1 MKKIQLSAC
10 IIFLNLIF
18 LSSHAQL
25 QYSDYS
31 KSNKEYVFEENFNNN
46 SRTWKVGNESE
57 REFTIAGGYYTLEN
71 YAEKA
76 KLTYRPAD
84 FDETNDFEIETSMKY
99 IYGEDLTSHA
109 LLWANGNSMDYGF
122 YFTAA
127 GSYKIAYYDGSY
139 KDIVDFTQTSALKR
153 GEFNKFTVRKVGN
166 QYYFFI
172 NEIFIYQTDFRDF
185 FGKQIGFQVSSKS
198 KIQIDYV
205 KVAYLKGK
213 SKSNS
218 NNNSKVTSNEDEPPA
233 PISDNNKTSNNK
245 TSSID
250 PKSYYAK
257 FNRTTFKNENFN
269 GDSEWKNSTTSESV
283 REVKNGYYY
292 FESLIDGFYSTWQTY
307 DEFNENK
314 DFEIET
320 SFKFVTGQP
329 SYENCLIWGAS
340 DKKSYRI
347 GFTGNG
353 YYTIYRMVPEVS
365 DYVDYTLLSNI
376 KKTGYN
382 KLTVRKYNGYYY
394 FFVNEEF
401 VFTTKA
407 EPFYGNRFG
416 FLVAKSST
424 MHIDYLRIYYI
435 SK

>member
-1 MKKIQLSAC
+1 MKKIQLLAC

-31 KSNKEYVFEENFNNN
+31 KSSKEYVFEENFNNN
-46 SRTWKVGNESE
+46 NQKWIIGNEEE
-57 REFTIAGGYYTLEN
+57 REYYVKEGNYVLEN

-76 KLTYRPAD
+76 QLVFLEVF
-84 FDETNDFEIETSMKY
+84 FDETRDFEIEANIKY
-99 IYGEDLTSHA
+99 VYGDELTSHA
-109 LLWANGNSMDYGF
+109 LLWAKGNNKDYGF
-122 YFTAA
+122 YFNAG
-127 GSYKIAYYDGSY
+127 GSYKIAYYEEGY
-139 KDIVDFTQTSALKR
+139 HDIIKFTQFNGLNKNSY
-153 GEFNKFTVRKVGN
+153 NKFTIRKVGN

-172 NEIFIYQTDFRDF
+172 NEEFVYETNFRDF
-185 FGKQIGFQVSSKS
+185 FGKNIGFQVSKKS
-198 KIQIDYV
+198 KIHIDYL

-213 SKSNS
+213 SKSN
-218 NNNSKVTSNEDEPPA
+218 NNSKGSTNDDEPPA
-233 PISDNNKTSNNK
+233 PVTDNNKTSNNK
-245 TSSID
+245 TTSGID
-250 PKSYYAK
+250 PKIYYAK
-257 FNRTTFKNENFN
+257 FSKTTFKNENFN
-269 GDSEWKNSTTSESV
+269 SDSEWENNTTNECI

-292 FESLIDGFYSTWQTY
+292 FECLIDGFYSTWKEYKYFEETR
-307 DEFNENK
+307 

-320 SFKFVTGQP
+320 SFKFVTGQ
-329 SYENCLIWGAS
+329 SSFENCLIWGAS

-365 DYVDYTLLSNI
+365 DYVDYTFLSNI
-376 KKTGYN
+376 RKTGYN

-401 VFTTKA
+401 VYTTYA

-416 FLVAKSST
+416 FLVAKSSIIN
-424 MHIDYLRIYYI
+424 IDYLRIYYI

>member
-1 MKKIQLSAC
+1 MKKIKLLAC

-31 KSNKEYVFEENFNNN
+31 KSSKEYVFEENFNNN
-46 SRTWKVGNESE
+46 NRSWLIGNESE
-57 REFTIAGGYYTLEN
+57 REFSITGGYYTLEN

-76 KLTYRPAD
+76 KLIYKQAD
-84 FDETNDFEIETSMKY
+84 FDETKDFEIETSIKY
-99 IYGEDLTSHA
+99 IYGEELTSHA
-109 LLWANGNSMDYGF
+109 LLWANGDSKDYGF
-122 YFTAA
+122 YFNAS
-127 GSYKIAYYDGSY
+127 GSYKIAYFDGNY
-139 KDIVDFTQTSALKR
+139 NNIVDFTFTSALKKV
-153 GEFNKFTVRKVGN
+153 EFNKLTVRKVGS

-172 NEIFIYQTDFRDF
+172 NEIFIYQTDFREF

-213 SKSNS
+213 SKSN
-218 NNNSKVTSNEDEPPA
+218 NNSKSSTNDDEPPA
-233 PISDNNKTSNNK
+233 PVTDNNKTSNNK
-245 TSSID
+245 TTSGID
-250 PKSYYAK
+250 PKIYYAK
-257 FNRTTFKNENFN
+257 FSKTTFKNENFN
-269 GDSEWKNSTTSESV
+269 SDSEWENNTTNECI

-292 FESLIDGFYSTWQTY
+292 FECLIDGFYSTWKEYKYFEETR
-307 DEFNENK
+307 

-320 SFKFVTGQP
+320 SFKFVTGQ
-329 SYENCLIWGAS
+329 SSFENCLIWGAS

-365 DYVDYTLLSNI
+365 DYVDYTFLSNI
-376 KKTGYN
+376 RKTGYN

-401 VFTTKA
+401 VYTTYA